1 MKIIRC
7 HTDQGDH
14 YGVVEENSIRLLAGP
29 PFDGIAFSGEKLALA
44 EARLLAPCV
53 PGKIVAVGLNYARH
67 AEELAAEVPTEPL
80 LFLKPSTAV
89 IGPEEAII
97 LPAMSRQVEY
107 EGELAVVV
115 GRRVKNVPEA
125 EALDAVFGYT
135 CINDVTARDLQKK
148 DVQFTRSKSF
158 DTFAPVGPWIETDV
172 KPAGLALETRVNGK
186 VRQTASTD
194 MMIWS
199 VPALVSFISRIMT
212 LLPGDIIATGTPVGV
227 GPLAAGDTVSVTIEK
242 IGTLSN
248 TVAVHQ

>member
-1 MKIIRC
+1 MKIVCC
-7 HTDQGDH
+7 HTDQGDR
-14 YGVVEENSIRLLAGP
+14 YGVVEENSIRLLAGS
-29 PFDGIAFSGEKLALA
+29 PFAGIAFSGERLALA
-44 EARLLAPCV
+44 ETRLLAPCV

-67 AEELAAEVPTEPL
+67 AEELAAEVPSEPL

-89 IGPEEAII
+89 IGPGEAII

-107 EGELAVVV
+107 EGELAAVI
-115 GRRVKNVPEA
+115 GRRVKNVPED
-125 EALDAVFGYT
+125 EALEAVFGYT

-172 KPAGLALETRVNGK
+172 EPAGLALETRVNGK
-186 VRQTASTD
+186 VRQTATTD

-227 GPLAAGDTVSVTIEK
+227 GRLAAGDTVSVTIEK

-248 TVAVHQ
+248 TVADH